1 MRRLYWKQ
9 DKLRNYQNR
18 KLQYV
23 VNYAYNNIKFYNEK
37 FKENNVY
44 PDDIKTIEDLNKLPV
59 IKKHELK
66 NESPDRLVSPLYNV
80 NELKVIRTSGSTG
93 VPFKLFI
100 DKKEDDWRKS
110 IYMRANISCGQRLR
124 DRWVVVTAPHHF
136 SDTTS
141 IQRRLGIFSQD
152 CVSVF
157 DTIENQKRNIEKLQP
172 DVLDGYSGSLL
183 LLAKNVEQDT
193 VIRPKVMFGSAELI
207 DSNSQKVIERAFN
220 APFLDQF
227 GCAEIDRSA
236 WQCPEKIGYH
246 MDVDSV
252 ITQFVDDD
260 GIEVGPEESGN
271 IVYTSL
277 FNYAMPLLRYSVG
290 DVGKSSA
297 ETCPCGRT
305 LPLMK
310 VIEGRKDS
318 VVVLPSNRVLSPRMF
333 TLTMSQYPRYSDIE
347 QFRVIQKKIDLL
359 HLYIERK
366 TASVEESIMEREL
379 REHFRSFLSLSDEV
393 LLEVIFVDRI
403 PLGDTG
409 KLQAVFSEI
418 A

>member
-1 MRRLYWKQ
+1 
-9 DKLRNYQNR
+9 
-18 KLQYV
+18 
-23 VNYAYNNIKFYNEK
+23 
-37 FKENNVY
+37 
-44 PDDIKTIEDLNKLPV
+44 
-59 IKKHELK
+59 
-66 NESPDRLVSPLYNV
+66 
-80 NELKVIRTSGSTG
+80 
-93 VPFKLFI
+93 
-100 DKKEDDWRKS
+100 
-110 IYMRANISCGQRLR
+110 
-124 DRWVVVTAPHHF
+124 
-136 SDTTS
+136 
-141 IQRRLGIFSQD
+141 
-152 CVSVF
+152 
-157 DTIENQKRNIEKLQP
+157 
-172 DVLDGYSGSLL
+172 
-183 LLAKNVEQDT
+183 
-193 VIRPKVMFGSAELI
+193 
-207 DSNSQKVIERAFN
+207 
-220 APFLDQF
+220 
-227 GCAEIDRSA
+227 
-236 WQCPEKIGYH
+236 
-246 MDVDSV
+246 
-252 ITQFVDDD
+252 
-260 GIEVGPEESGN
+260 
-271 IVYTSL
+271 
-277 FNYAMPLLRYSVG
+277 MPLLRYSVG

-310 VIEGRKDS
+310 VVEGRKDS